1 MGKIGKNKEREMFYK
16 FAIIGTTASGK
27 SDLAIRVASRLGGV
41 ILSLDS
47 LCLYKEINIAS
58 AKPSNDELALVR
70 HFGINIV
77 SPNDEFCVGDF
88 IAEYKEALAYAK
100 SQNIPLIITGGSGFY
115 LKTMLSGL
123 APKIEPIKIDISDD
137 EIWNLV
143 TKIDDEFCAKFSK
156 NDKFRLHKWYQIYIQ
171 TSASPSQW
179 LRDNTSKPV
188 IKNLPIFEL
197 VWDKMELIERIK
209 IRTKNMLQNGLIDEA
224 KYLFGRY
231 DNSLKSL
238 NSIGL
243 KECKEYLNGKINL
256 NQLEE
261 LITIHTAQLAKRQ
274 RTFNKGFKS
283 IKVDGKNIDLDTILN
298 QIGLL
303 NSIN

>member
-1 MGKIGKNKEREMFYK
+1 MFYE

-27 SDLAIRVASRLGGV
+27 SDLAIKVARELDGV

-58 AKPSNDELALVR
+58 AKPSSDELAFVK
-70 HFGINIV
+70 HFGIDIA

-88 IAEYKEALAYAK
+88 IAEYKQALAYAK
-100 SQNIPLIITGGSGFY
+100 NLDIPLIITGGSGFY
-115 LKTMLSGL
+115 LKAMLSGL
-123 APKIEPIKIDISDD
+123 APKTKPIKIDISDD
-137 EIWNLV
+137 EIWNLAV
-143 TKIDDEFCAKFSK
+143 KIDSEFCSKFSK
-156 NDKFRLHKWYQIYIQ
+156 NDKFRLHKWYQIYTQ
-171 TSASPSQW
+171 TSAIPSQW
-179 LRDNTSKPV
+179 LRDNTSQPV

-197 VWDKMELIERIK
+197 VWDKIELIERIK

-224 KYLFGRY
+224 EYLFKHY
-231 DNSLKSL
+231 NNSLKPL

-256 NQLEE
+256 SELEN
-261 LITIHTAQLAKRQ
+261 LIIIHTTQLAKRQ
-274 RTFNKGFKS
+274 RTFNKGFDS
-283 IKVDGKNIDLDTILN
+283 IKLDGKNLDLSVILT
-298 QIGLL
+298 QIKSL